1 MWWYYR
7 PDGAYKQCRCCCCRQ
22 RFHPSHK
29 RFLPYPLLGENR
41 NPNEIGNRLC
51 SYSGVGNCPILFLEH
66 IVIFHAYD
74 SMPQARYQRNNHRT
88 YFGFHRT
95 SPQFAVGIAEEGFRP
110 STHPPQLLG
119 FGVYFARSFK
129 GTERKARHQG
139 ALICAE
145 IEMGNVL
152 SITSDELNN
161 VSNSDAWH
169 QDFDTV
175 YYYHREEDRDEFC
188 VKDPRQ
194 ILRWIIIMNDDR
206 LRRYGLDRVFEN
218 TRCGCI

>member
-1 MWWYYR
+1 MLLTIMIDYYQYRMWWYYR

-51 SYSGVGNCPILFLEH
+51 SYSGVGNCPMLFLEH

-139 ALICAE
+139 RKSHFALFF
-145 IEMGNVL
+145 NNL
-152 SITSDELNN
+152 FNLLQRSID
-161 VSNSDAWH
+161 
-169 QDFDTV
+169 
-175 YYYHREEDRDEFC
+175 
-188 VKDPRQ
+188 
-194 ILRWIIIMNDDR
+194 
-206 LRRYGLDRVFEN
+206 LRRN
-218 TRCGCI
+218 